1 MTEEI
6 LKISGGRPLH
16 GEISVQG
23 AKNSAL
29 PLMAAAL
36 LCDGETVAVK
46 AYRIQG
52 SQYEEAEQLSFL
64 SENTSVKMPGVLFTH
79 EDNVTAILAMTFVEG
94 QNVLI
99 LKQNDVQLIL
109 NQLMGLPL
117 EVTDDFEFDEEK
129 DELC

>member
-36 LCDGETVAVK
+36 LCEGETVLTNVP
-46 AYRIQG
+46 
-52 SQYEEAEQLSFL
+52 QLS
-64 SENTSVKMPGVLFTH
+64 
-79 EDNVTAILAMTFVEG
+79 
-94 QNVLI
+94 
-99 LKQNDVQLIL
+99 DVYAACRIL
-109 NQLMGLPL
+109 NRLGCRSTA
-117 EVTDDFEFDEEK
+117 EGNTIRIVRESA
-129 DELC
+129 ELYDL